1 MKKVHVGIDLHK
13 RYMQV
18 AALDEKSG
26 EVTEARV
33 ANRQA
38 SLSRWLA
45 RFEKR
50 SVKAVVES
58 GYGWYWLVE
67 SLEQM
72 GHEVV
77 LSNPVQTKAVAQARV
92 KTDKVDA
99 RMLAYLSRAD
109 LLPTCWI
116 SDPESRKRRELLRH
130 RMRLVQQRTRLWNTV
145 HAMLAK
151 QNLANRAP
159 TLQTKAGRQW
169 LKGLKLGQPLKQI
182 LDGTLEMIEHYDEQ
196 VDALEKQVTRSA
208 SRCSQARRLMT
219 IPGIGP
225 ILSMT
230 ILAEMGPASRFL
242 TADHLAAYSGLTPTV
257 HASGGKIR
265 YGKISKQGNPVLRWA
280 LVEGAMR
287 LCMTPGPFRDFYR
300 RVRSRKGMAT
310 ARVAC
315 ARKLGKMMY
324 HMLNQKI
331 DYDTFLGRAS
341 QMG

>member
-18 AALDEKSG
+18 AALDEKTG
-26 EVTEARV
+26 QVTEARI
-33 ANRQA
+33 ANRRA
-38 SLSRWLA
+38 SLTRWMA
-45 RFEKR
+45 RFTNR

-67 SLEQM
+67 ALEQM

-116 SDPESRKRRELLRH
+116 SDPQSRQRRELLRH

-151 QNLANRAP
+151 QNLASHAP
-159 TLQTKAGRQW
+159 SLQSKAGRQW
-169 LKGLKLGQPLKQI
+169 LKEVKLAEPIKQI
-182 LDGTLEMIEHYDEQ
+182 MDSTLGMIGHYDEQ
-196 VDALEKQVTRSA
+196 IHALEKQVIRSA
-208 SRCSQARRLMT
+208 SQCSQARGLMT

-230 ILAEMGPASRFL
+230 IVAEMGPAKRFP
-242 TADHLAAYSGLTPTV
+242 TADHLAAYAGLTPTV
-257 HASGGKIR
+257 RASGDKIR
-265 YGKISKQGNPVLRWA
+265 YGKISKQGKGILRWA

-287 LCMTPGPFRDFYR
+287 LCMSPGPFCDFYR
-300 RVRSRKGMAT
+300 RLRGRKGMAT

-315 ARKLGKMMY
+315 ARKLARMIY
-324 HMLNQKI
+324 HMLSQQI
-331 DYDTFLGRAS
+331 DYETFLGRAS